1 MSISLIGRDGGN
13 IATQDNAVPVFTGD
27 ASIPAQ
33 VGAVR
38 LFSENDSGE
47 VLGNAYLMSPETSQ
61 DYRLRVGTDT
71 ILFTETFNAT
81 AQNTQNW
88 AYTFNTLT
96 AAQPGAGSVNFSTVQ
111 GTANTHGAFMRTYQY
126 FPLVGTAPLA
136 VEFSAGVFGTNLV
149 ANEVWLMG
157 LGLPSGATTPPTDG
171 VWLKLTNAGYT
182 GVISNSGI
190 TTETGVL
197 WSTGNIV
204 LSDYQKW
211 TIVISETD
219 VQFWRNDVLLGT
231 LKVPASNGQVF
242 QGGSQPVFMHKY
254 NTGAVSNTNT
264 MRVTDITV
272 SLMDIQTNRPW
283 THQQA
288 LCGQSSTIGQNGHT
302 QGKTSLW
309 TNNSA
314 PAAAALTNTA
324 AAFAGLGGIAAVLP
338 TLTANNDG
346 IIFGYQNPAP
356 TINITGRN
364 LVITGVHLQGV
375 VSVVLAGG
383 PVMYAYAVAYGHTA
397 ASLTTAQTAS
407 FANNT
412 THAPVIV
419 PIGIESYATNA
430 AVATLGSQGL
440 NIAFESP
447 LVVRPGE
454 FIQLIARNLGTVT
467 TTGAITVIASFN
479 GYWE

>member
-1 MSISLIGRDGGN
+1 MSISLIGKDGTN
-13 IATQDNAVPVFTGD
+13 IATTANAVPVFTGD
-27 ASIPAQ
+27 AATPAQ
-33 VGAVR
+33 VGAIR

-81 AQNTQNW
+81 TQNTQNW

-96 AAQPGAGSVNFSTVQ
+96 AAQPGAGSINFSTVQ
-111 GTANTHGAFMRTYQY
+111 GTTNAHCAFMRTFQH
-126 FPLVGTAPLA
+126 FPIVGTAPLS

-157 LGLPSGATTPPTDG
+157 LGLPTAAVTPPTDG
-171 VWLKLTNAGYT
+171 VWLKLTSAGYS
-182 GVISNSGI
+182 GVISNSGVI
-190 TTETGVL
+190 TETGII
-197 WSTGNIV
+197 WGTGNIV

-211 TIVISETD
+211 TIVVSETN

-231 LKVPASNGQVF
+231 LEVPASNGQVF
-242 QGGSQPVFMHKY
+242 QGGALPVFMHKY
-254 NTGAVSNTNT
+254 NTGSVSNTNT
-264 MRVTDITV
+264 MRVADITV
-272 SLMDIQTNRPW
+272 SLMDVQTNRPW
-283 THQQA
+283 NHTLA
-288 LCGQSSTIGQNGHT
+288 LAGASSAVGQNGHT

-314 PAAAALTNTA
+314 PVAVALTNTA

-346 IIFGYQNPAP
+346 IVFGYQNPAP

-364 LVITGVHLQGV
+364 LVITGVKVQGV
-375 VSVVLAGG
+375 VTVALTGG
-383 PVMYAYAVAYGHTA
+383 PVLYAYALAYGHTA
-397 ASLTTAQTAS
+397 ASLATAQSAS
-407 FANNT
+407 FATGT
-412 THAPVIV
+412 THAPVITPV
-419 PIGIESYATNA
+419 GMESYAATA
-430 AVATLGSQGL
+430 AVGALGSQGL
-440 NIAFESP
+440 ELNLPTPI
-447 LVVRPGE
+447 VVRPGE
-454 FIQLIARNLGTVT
+454 FVQLIARNMGTVT
-467 TTGAITVIASFN
+467 SAGAITISASFN